1 METRR
6 CRQVILTLAFSLLVL
21 CVTNQ
26 FGGFVT
32 EELGKLILLLIIA
45 ALILFVVNRSSALR
59 RLLAVRLVDLAGF
72 LFALIPYRGFIRRI
86 ASLAVVAN
94 VLVLPFRFQR
104 PPPILSL

>member
-1 METRR
+1 MEMHR

-45 ALILFVVNRSSALR
+45 ALILFIVNRSSALR
-59 RLLAVRLVDLAGF
+59 RLLAVCLVDLAGLPF
-72 LFALIPYRGFIRRI
+72 TLILYCGFIRRTT
-86 ASLAVVAN
+86 SLAVVAN